1 MSFGEKKKVSADPTA
16 KWSVTFMNEMS
27 KSRGTNRTGDT
38 FNKALFS
45 LIKADIKE
53 TSSATSDKSI
63 PKTAR
68 GLNGSVN
75 SKLGNTVNTP
85 EPSSD
90 GRVDVPGDRR
100 SRGLTRSFSLNEITA
115 MLAQPVP
122 EEEAR
127 APEITTTPTSADT
140 THPATTAPSTVSSD
154 TCQTETSTTSAVAV
168 SQPSTEISDSGTI
181 QSTPQ
186 SDSGT
191 TLTEVIETKNSTVN
205 GTVTPRNSAANSVPN
220 SARDDTCQTETP
232 ATSAVADSSAS
243 TTEPATPRVK
253 VPPLPVSP
261 RSPRLGHR
269 HTRSVGSQS
278 LIDNAI
284 SPRSKNSNDA
294 SISPRDSGSPRAK
307 NATSPREIVNTT
319 GAVIGAS
326 ATDANSSKDKNSS
339 EKNSSKDKKRTL
351 KKRSSKR
358 TRPPSTITSP
368 ANNSSTNNSTANN
381 SNSDDTADSPRSIK
395 ATPNKARR
403 VSNSVSQIG
412 GYRRGSISS
421 DTLPY
426 SPRARTLKHAP
437 KIDAN
442 TIEATSQKL
451 NLDYMDEVLVSIQE
465 RLLFPSV
472 KSEFTAEKLSQMPLS
487 WVMQRMPLLRA
498 RRDLAFKHHMHAK
511 QLRTG
516 KVTSP
521 SSLKKDYLLSNMT
534 RWSSSDINKIRPGSS
549 QSVSQS
555 QSLTNSPVKAVSN
568 INMRHVRAGSGNQR
582 RVTSIQLI
590 PASPR
595 DSDPNKESKSSPKS
609 GEEVKK

>member
-68 GLNGSVN
+68 GVNGSVN

-122 EEEAR
+122 EEEVR

-284 SPRSKNSNDA
+284 SPRSKNSNDTSTSPRASPRSKNSTDA
-294 SISPRDSGSPRAK
+294 SISPRDSVSPRAK
-307 NATSPREIVNTT
+307 NDTSPREIVNTT

-412 GYRRGSISS
+412 
-421 DTLPY
+421 
-426 SPRARTLKHAP
+426 K
-437 KIDAN
+437 
-442 TIEATSQKL
+442 
-451 NLDYMDEVLVSIQE
+451 
-465 RLLFPSV
+465 
-472 KSEFTAEKLSQMPLS
+472 
-487 WVMQRMPLLRA
+487 
-498 RRDLAFKHHMHAK
+498 
-511 QLRTG
+511 
-516 KVTSP
+516 
-521 SSLKKDYLLSNMT
+521 
-534 RWSSSDINKIRPGSS
+534 
-549 QSVSQS
+549 
-555 QSLTNSPVKAVSN
+555 
-568 INMRHVRAGSGNQR
+568 
-582 RVTSIQLI
+582 
-590 PASPR
+590 
-595 DSDPNKESKSSPKS
+595 
-609 GEEVKK
+609 